1 MEQSAGIRSVKKLMP
16 GPIRLWVKDILN
28 ARRVKKNPGRIALV
42 NEILPAYAACGG
54 RILWIGCRRYT
65 KGYGRLLEK
74 CGGECWTVD
83 IEIGHAKWGE
93 KGRHLTGD
101 LLAIDRLVAASSF
114 DSVLC
119 NGVFGFG
126 VDTRSAQ
133 RAALEA
139 IKKILKPGGRL
150 LLGWNTDRMEDPLS
164 LDFAQEAFVR
174 DDLTGNGARW
184 AIPEAGYVY
193 DFLRLRD
200 QP

>member
-1 MEQSAGIRSVKKLMP
+1 MVQSVGLRSVKKLVP
-16 GPIRLWVKDILN
+16 SPIRLWAKDILN
-28 ARRVKKNPGRIALV
+28 ARRVRRNPGRIALV
-42 NEILPAYAACGG
+42 SEILPAYAACGG

-83 IEIGHAKWGE
+83 IEPTHAKWGE

-101 LLAIDRLVAASSF
+101 LLAIDQLVPAGSF

-126 VDTRSAQ
+126 VDTRTAQ
-133 RAALEA
+133 LVALEA
-139 IKKILKPGGRL
+139 IQKILKPGGRL
-150 LLGWNTDRMEDPLS
+150 LLGWNTDRMKDPWS
-164 LDFAQEAFVR
+164 LDFVQEAFVG
-174 DDLTGNGARW
+174 DELATHGARW

-193 DFLRLRD
+193 DFLRRRD
-200 QP
+200 ES